1 MTDPVI
7 SPDGKWIYTGDKWIE
22 IKDESG
28 NVISKS
34 DVEENK
40 IKVKVKPR
48 YPIFRRKKLY
58 LIFGL
63 SFILLG
69 IDSLVNYATTLEDS
83 MPSFLGIVLGF
94 LLTNVKYCS
103 NSTNAIIYY
112 LHQGPQK
119 YDELKNKLNIS
130 EYKFDSILDRLR
142 EHREI
147 SYIYTTKK
155 ADRLILL
162 GDN

>member
-7 SPDGKWIYTGDKWIE
+7 SPDGKWIWTGDKWIE
-22 IKDESG
+22 IKDESD
-28 NVISKS
+28 ISRS
-34 DVEENK
+34 DVEENQ
-40 IKVKVKPR
+40 IKVNFKPR

-58 LIFGL
+58 IIFGL
-63 SFILLG
+63 FFILFG
-69 IDSLVNYATTLEDS
+69 IDSLVNYATTLENS
-83 MPSFLGIVLGF
+83 IPSFLVIGLGF

-130 EYKFDSILDRLR
+130 GYKFDSILDRLR
-142 EHREI
+142 ENRAI
-147 SYIYTTKK
+147 YFIYTIKK

-162 GDN
+162 GDK

>member
-7 SPDGKWIYTGDKWIE
+7 SPDGKWIWTGDKWIE
-22 IKDESG
+22 IKDENDSI
-28 NVISKS
+28 ISKS
-34 DVEENK
+34 YVEKDK
-40 IKVKVKPR
+40 IKVNFKPR
-48 YPIFRRKKLY
+48 NPTFRRKKIN

-69 IDSLVNYATTLEDS
+69 IDSLVNYTTTLEDS
-83 MPSFLGIVLGF
+83 IPSFIVISLGF

-119 YDELKNKLNIS
+119 YDQLKNKLNIS
-130 EYKFDSILDRLR
+130 GYRFDSILDRLR
-142 EHREI
+142 EERAI
-147 SYIYTTKK
+147 SFIYTIKK

-162 GDN
+162 GDS